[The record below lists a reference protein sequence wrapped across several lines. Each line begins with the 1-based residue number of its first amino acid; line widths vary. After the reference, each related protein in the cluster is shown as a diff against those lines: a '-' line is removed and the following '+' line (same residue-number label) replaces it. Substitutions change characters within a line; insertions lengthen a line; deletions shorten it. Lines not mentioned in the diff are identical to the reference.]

1 MEPTPQIARLVKRA
15 RWLINLRWI
24 AIVGV
29 VVATFFAHTI
39 MGVAVQDVP
48 LYCIAAALVLHNI
61 IALLLLTGIVRSG
74 KGNVAARIK
83 KVINYQI
90 SIDLVTL
97 TVLLHFS
104 GGIESPIV
112 IYFVFHMIIAS
123 ILLSVWES
131 YLQATLAVVLISLLA
146 ALEYKGIIPHYC
158 LKGFLA
164 CNMQVGGAFYVAG
177 IVFILSTTLYLVVYM
192 TSSISTQLRKQE
204 ETCRQAYL
212 QLQRKD
218 RIKDE
223 YVLRMTH
230 DIKGHCAAIQS
241 CLAVLVKNLA
251 GPLNEQQADFV
262 HRAHDRTRKLTAFVR
277 ALLRLTQIRLTTK
290 FEMQTFSLRQ
300 ALSAA
305 VEAVRSKAE
314 DKAVSLNADIE
325 PSVDEAFGDHFS
337 IEETITN
344 LLLNAVKYTPAEGSI
359 RVDAKDNGDAILVE
373 IADTG
378 IGIPASEVDKVF
390 EEFFRA
396 SNARKVERDGTGL
409 GLSMAKQTIQRHG
422 GDIWVQSRE
431 GVGTTIS
438 FTLPKQP
445 LEETQQE
452 AEAVDQTACPS

>member
-1 MEPTPQIARLVKRA
+1 MESTPQIARLVRRA
-15 RWLINLRWI
+15 RWLIKLRWI

-29 VVATFFAHTI
+29 VVATLFAHTI

-48 LYCIAAALVLHNI
+48 LYCIAAALVLHNV
-61 IALLLLTGIVRSG
+61 IALSLLTGIVRSG
-74 KGNVAARIK
+74 RGNVAARIK

-97 TVLLHFS
+97 TILLHFS

-131 YLQATLAVVLISLLA
+131 YLQATLAVALIALLA
-146 ALEYKGIIPHYC
+146 ALEYKGVIPHYC

-177 IVFILSTTLYLVVYM
+177 TVFILSTTLYLVVYM

-204 ETCRQAYL
+204 ESCRQAYL

-241 CLAVLVKNLA
+241 CLAVLAKNLA

-262 HRAHDRTRKLTAFVR
+262 HRAHDRTRKLTTFVR
-277 ALLRLTQIRLTTK
+277 ALLRLTQIRLTAK
-290 FEMQTFSLRQ
+290 LEMQTFSLRQ
-300 ALSAA
+300 TLSTA

-314 DKAVSLNADIE
+314 DKAVSLNVDIE

-344 LLLNAVKYTPAEGSI
+344 LLLNAIKYTPVEGSI

-390 EEFFRA
+390 DEFFRA

-409 GLSMAKQTIQRHG
+409 GLSMAKQTILRHG

-431 GVGTTIS
+431 GAGTTIS

-445 LEETQQE
+445 LEETQQQDQ
-452 AEAVDQTACPS
+452 AVDQTACPS